1 LDAINIK
8 PAHRD
13 LIKCGGGFDYV
24 FADTKDVV
32 APDCEKVAVGLA
44 AVQQLDQQLIES
56 GFFDWLEGLPP
67 FPEG

>member
-1 LDAINIK
+1 
-8 PAHRD
+8 
-13 LIKCGGGFDYV
+13 
-24 FADTKDVV
+24 VV

-44 AVQQLDQQLIES
+44 AVGELDQQLIES